1 MAAAAN
7 CTMCDGTGYKDH
19 AGFGMDPCAHSR
31 HWPVLLAIIGPLIDS
46 PRAVEP
52 GSLLADL
59 GLDDLDRDVIAMELG
74 DAIGVDFHEDVS
86 RRWLTLSDILASAEG
101 QG

>member
-1 MAAAAN
+1 MASAPAPTAP
-7 CTMCDGTGYKDH
+7 DH
-19 AGFGMDPCAHSR
+19 THPA
-31 HWPVLLAIIGPLIDS
+31 WPMLLAIIGPMLPT

-74 DAIGVDFHEDVS
+74 DAMGIHITDDAA
-86 RRWLTLSDILASAEG
+86 RQWLTISDVLASAG
-101 QG
+101 PNASGAA

>member
-1 MAAAAN
+1 MASAPAPTAP
-7 CTMCDGTGYKDH
+7 DH
-19 AGFGMDPCAHSR
+19 THPA
-31 HWPVLLAIIGPLIDS
+31 WPTLLAIIGPMLPT

-74 DAIGVDFHEDVS
+74 DAMGIHITDDAA
-86 RRWLTLSDILASAEG
+86 RQWLTISDVLASAG
-101 QG
+101 PAA